1 MPLTVPNLDD
11 RTYTDLVAEALAMLP
26 RYAPEWTNYNP
37 SDPGITLIELL
48 AYFTEMLI
56 YRLNR
61 VTRETK
67 IKFLHLLREVRPDER
82 QRLQNA
88 AMAEVDDAL
97 RQTVLALRRPQRAV
111 TGEDYEA
118 LVRDETANNHAEPK
132 VIRARSFARTN
143 LESEDDESRAS
154 DRPGH
159 MSLIVVPER
168 EFGPEALTPWLHS
181 LQDRMEP
188 MRLLTTRLHVVKPF
202 YVWVSLGAVI
212 RTHPHVSF
220 PQIQNSAG
228 EKLRRYFSPLPGG
241 GPAGE
246 GWPFGRAIY
255 LSEVY
260 ELLEKVE
267 GVDYVQDVRVLRLT
281 TTGEALGEE
290 RTAVGI
296 QVGVRSTVGVD
307 SRLGCETPADTER
320 LIRDASGRLIAVTL
334 RPYEL
339 VRVTVH
345 KDDLWSGDSPYVG
358 DAPGPR
364 IEDTDAARARTI
376 S

>member
-1 MPLTVPNLDD
+1 MPLKVPNLDD

-67 IKFLHLLREVRPDER
+67 IKFLHLLREVSPGER

-97 RQTVLALRRPQRAV
+97 RQAVLELRRPQRAV

-118 LVRDETANNHAEPK
+118 LVRGETANKHAEPK

-143 LESEDDESRAS
+143 LELEDDESRAS

-159 MSLIVVPER
+159 MSLVVVPER
-168 EFGPEALTPWLHS
+168 ELGPEALISWLHS
-181 LQDRMEP
+181 LQVWLEP

-202 YVWVSLGAVI
+202 YVQMSLGAVI
-212 RTHPHVSF
+212 RTHPQVSF
-220 PQIQNSAG
+220 PQIQNSAR
-228 EKLRRYFSPLPGG
+228 EKLQQYFSPLAGG

-246 GWPFGRAIY
+246 GWPFGRALY

-267 GVDYVQDVRVLRLT
+267 GVDYVQEVRVLHLT
-281 TTGEALGEE
+281 TTGEALRER

-320 LIRDASGRLIAVTL
+320 LIRDASGRLMAVTL
-334 RPYEL
+334 KPYEL
-339 VRVTVH
+339 LKVTVY
-345 KDDLWSGDSPYVG
+345 KDDLWSGDSPHVG

-364 IEDTDAARARTI
+364 VEDTNAERARTI